1 MKSAPGPLLLNPVFL
16 PKVWAKNDLAGPL
29 NKVFNPPPGIGEI
42 WLASDRHQVTAVAQ
56 GESAGLG
63 LDQVLA
69 RHTEEILGPG
79 QKPPFPLLLKIL
91 NVGQWLSVQVHPDD
105 EAARRLE
112 NEPWGKSEAWCVLQ
126 AEHGAEIIMGVRPGT
141 DRQSLENALSQKRL
155 PEVLAR
161 VPAGEGDVFHLPA
174 GTVHA
179 TGPGLVI
186 LELQQ
191 ASDVTYRFYDWDR
204 PGPDGNLRPLHQE
217 KALEVMRLKGPG
229 RPETPQTVSQD
240 ESHHGA
246 LLVSNPYFSLL
257 QWKIT
262 GEFVWQR
269 SDPACRLIFVYQGR
283 GLWHFGQTEHG
294 PLEMA
299 PGQCWLL
306 PANLSPCAEWVR
318 AAGGESDFFSN
329 PYGQI

>member
-1 MKSAPGPLLLNPVFL
+1 MKSASGPLRLNPVFL
-16 PKVWAKNDLAGPL
+16 PKIWAAKNLAGPL
-29 NKVFNPPPGIGEI
+29 NQAFNPPPGTGEI
-42 WLASDRHQVTAVAQ
+42 WLASDRHHVTPVAQ
-56 GESAGLG
+56 GELAGLG
-63 LDQVLA
+63 LDEALA
-69 RHTEEILGPG
+69 RYTEEILGPG
-79 QKPPFPLLLKIL
+79 QKAPFPLLLKIL

-126 AEHGAEIIMGVRPGT
+126 ATPEAEIIMGVKPGIG
-141 DRQSLENALSQKRL
+141 RQDMTEAMAKKQL

-161 VPAGEGDVFHLPA
+161 VPARAGDVFHLPA

-204 PGPDGNLRPLHQE
+204 PGPDGKLRPLHQE

-229 RPETPQTVSQD
+229 RAETPRTISQD
-240 ESHHGA
+240 ISHHCA

-257 QWKIT
+257 KWEIK
-262 GEFVWQR
+262 GEFAWER
-269 SDPACRLIFVYQGR
+269 DDPACRLIFVLGGR
-283 GLWHFGQTEHG
+283 GILHFAQKEQE
-294 PLEMA
+294 PLEME
-299 PGQCWLL
+299 PGQCWLI
-306 PANLSPCAEWVR
+306 PANLPLKRVR
-318 AAGGESDFFSN
+318 PRGGELIFFECMAKS
-329 PYGQI
+329 I